1 MQQKDGIKPMV
12 NTVTPLQEIIETG
25 AIITHFQPQVSL
37 KRKAVIG
44 LEALSRGFD
53 AATGEI
59 IPPVALFAQARDS
72 ETRLALDRACRTR
85 AAESFAALHRRD
97 KSIMLSVNI
106 DATCINEETRG
117 SSHLLKLIKRCD
129 ISPSNVIIEII
140 ESRCND
146 MDALLEFVRFYRK
159 KNFLIALDDVGAG
172 FSNLDRIPLL
182 KPDVLK
188 LDRALVSGVDGQFH
202 KLEVARSF
210 VQMANRLGCLVLAEG
225 VETSGE
231 ALCLL
236 ANGVDV
242 FQGFYFARP
251 APGLDAVPGMA
262 DKVNALAEK
271 HRHERTRRIAEEK
284 RLFSSY
290 DLTILTMCQ
299 ELSETPSRGLNQ
311 AMTRF
316 LESYEGVECLYVLD
330 MKGRQASDTICN
342 PDKLK
347 KSKRFLYEP
356 ARLGTDHSLKEYFL
370 PIQAG
375 LEKFTT
381 DPYISLASG
390 NLCTTIAR
398 VFYHKSCG
406 RHLILCADMSREE
419 SACES

>member
-1 MQQKDGIKPMV
+1 MV
-12 NTVTPLQEIIETG
+12 NCVTPLQEILEHP
-25 AIITHFQPQVSL
+25 AIITHFQPQISL
-37 KRKAVIG
+37 RRKAVIG
-44 LEALSRGFD
+44 LEALSRGFN
-53 AATGEI
+53 AVTGEI
-59 IPPVALFAQARDS
+59 IPPALLFAQAQ
-72 ETRLALDRACRTR
+72 EQPLRLALDRACRTR

-97 KSIMLSVNI
+97 KSIMLSMNI
-106 DATCINEETRG
+106 DAACINEETRG

-129 ISPSNVIIEII
+129 ICPSNVIIEII
-140 ESRCND
+140 ESRCED

-159 KNFLIALDDVGAG
+159 KNFLIALDDVGTG

-188 LDRALVSGVDGQFH
+188 LDRALIRGVDSQFH
-202 KLEVARSF
+202 KLEVVRSF

-225 VETSGE
+225 VESGDE
-231 ALCLL
+231 VLCLL

-262 DKVNALAEK
+262 AKVDALAER
-271 HRHERTRRIAEEK
+271 HRQDRTRRIAEDK

-299 ELSETPSRGLNQ
+299 GLAQTPSRGLNQ
-311 AMTRF
+311 AMTQY
-316 LESYEGVECLYVLD
+316 LETHDGVECLYVLD
-330 MKGRQASDTICN
+330 MKGRQVSDTLCD

-356 ARLGTDHSLKEYFL
+356 ARFGTDHSLKEYFL

-375 LEKFTT
+375 LEKFTS

-398 VFYHKSCG
+398 VFHHKSSG
-406 RHLILCADMSREE
+406 RHLILCADMSREG
-419 SACES
+419 AVCGL

>member
-1 MQQKDGIKPMV
+1 MQRNDGITPMA
-12 NTVTPLQEIIETG
+12 NIVTPLQEIIETG

-37 KRKAVIG
+37 RRKAVIG

-59 IPPVALFAQARDS
+59 IPPAVLFAQAQ
-72 ETRLALDRACRTR
+72 EPGIRLALDRVCRAR

-97 KSIMLSVNI
+97 KAIMLSVNI

-117 SSHLLKLIKRCD
+117 SSHLLKLIKQCD

-140 ESRCND
+140 ESSCHD

-188 LDRALVSGVDGQFH
+188 LDRALISGVDGQFH
-202 KLEVARSF
+202 KLEVVRSF

-262 DKVNALAEK
+262 GKVDALAER
-271 HRHERTRRIAEEK
+271 HRHDRTRRIAEEK

-299 ELSETPSRGLNQ
+299 GLAEIPSRGLNQ
-311 AMTRF
+311 AMTRY
-316 LESYEGVECLYVLD
+316 LDANDGVECLYVLD

-398 VFYHKSCG
+398 VFYHKNSG
-406 RHLILCADMSREE
+406 RHLILCVDMSRTAA
-419 SACES
+419 SCEV